1 MNAKK
6 EHTTVHRG
14 KDAITLM
21 EDFNVLVSFSTL
33 KKLLATAQDDL
44 NS

>member
-1 MNAKK
+1 MIARKGHK
-6 EHTTVHRG
+6 AVHGG

-21 EDFNVLVSFSTL
+21 ENFNVLVSFLTL
-33 KKLLATAQDDL
+33 KKLLATVQDDL